1 MTARILIVDDVPANL
16 SALSDTLEP
25 EGYQILVARSGEQAL
40 ETAARARPDLI
51 LLDVMMPGL
60 DGYETCRRLKAS
72 EATRGVPVIFLT
84 VHDEVE
90 KVVEGFRAGGVDY
103 VGKPFQTEEL
113 LSRIQ
118 THLRIHFL
126 SAELERKNQQL
137 QAEINERRR
146 AEEEVRRLAGREAGR
161 WGVGSFIGQSAAIRG
176 VIEAIQKVH
185 QFTSVNVLIT
195 GESGTGKELVAR
207 AIHFEGPAGR
217 APFVPV
223 NCSAIPGELAES
235 SFFGHVKG
243 AFTGAVNDRP
253 GYFEQAD
260 GGTLF
265 LDEVG
270 DLPLAL
276 QGKLLRAL
284 EDGLVAPVGSART
297 TKHVTFRVL
306 SATNVDLQPEIE
318 AGRFR
323 ADLYFRLSG
332 FSLPVPAL
340 REHKED
346 LPSLANHFLE
356 RLATEMGMRPPRL
369 NAAAL
374 AALDDYDYPGNVREL
389 KNLIERALIESGGGE
404 VGPEHLHFL
413 YPHASTAGPTVP
425 RDTGRGESS
434 GTPPDPPGF
443 RAPSDEARILE
454 HVRQH
459 GGINNAVCRDLLGVG
474 IQRACYLLRKLH
486 RAGLLAR
493 EHSRRSALYR
503 PHEPDPGRCG
513 GDRPGTASSAPAR

>member
-1 MTARILIVDDVPANL
+1 MNARILIVDDVPANL

-25 EGYQILVARSGEQAL
+25 ESYQVLVARSGEQAL

-60 DGYETCRRLKAS
+60 DGYETCRRLKAN
-72 EATRGVPVIFLT
+72 ELTRSIPVIFLT
-84 VHDEVE
+84 VHDELE
-90 KVVEGFRAGGVDY
+90 RVVEGFRAGGVDY
-103 VGKPFQTEEL
+103 IGKPFQTEEL

-118 THLRIHFL
+118 THLKVHFL
-126 SAELERKNQQL
+126 SAELERRNAQL
-137 QAEINERRR
+137 QAEIQERRR
-146 AEEEVRRLAGREAGR
+146 VEEEVRTLTGREVAH
-161 WGVGSFIGQSAAIRG
+161 WGLSRFVGDSAAIRG
-176 VIEAIQKVH
+176 VIEEIRKLRP
-185 QFTSVNVLIT
+185 FTSVNVLIT

-207 AIHFEGPAGR
+207 AIHVEGLAAG
-217 APFVPV
+217 APFVAV

-243 AFTGAVNDRP
+243 AFTGAVSDRP

-260 GGTLF
+260 TGTLF

-276 QGKLLRAL
+276 QGKLLRVL
-284 EDGLVAPVGSART
+284 EDGLVAPVGSCRT
-297 TKHVTFRVL
+297 KRVTFRVL
-306 SATNVDLQPEIE
+306 SATNEDLQPEIE

-323 ADLYFRLSG
+323 QDLYFRLSG
-332 FSLPVPAL
+332 FNLTVPAL

-356 RLATEMGMRPPRL
+356 RLATEMGMRPPL
-369 NAAAL
+369 LKPDALEAL
-374 AALDDYDYPGNVREL
+374 ANYDYPGNVREL

-413 YPHASTAGPTVP
+413 YARANPTRP
-425 RDTGRGESS
+425 PIPSGAGRGAGV
-434 GTPPDPPGF
+434 GTTTDPAGMQG
-443 RAPSDEARILE
+443 PSDEARILQ
-454 HVRQH
+454 HLRQH
-459 GGINNAVCRDLLGVG
+459 GGINNAGCRGLLGVG

-486 RAGLLAR
+486 RAGLITR
-493 EHSRRSALYR
+493 EHTRKSALYHLR
-503 PHEPDPGRCG
+503 EPGAG
-513 GDRPGTASSAPAR
+513 